1 MTTNTPVLKTVAQLA
16 QEFIS
21 QGCPAPQAFELAGK
35 QFERDTLIVA
45 EQQKQAAAV
54 TLAKNVDGIPCQL
67 RRSQRGIPMPCVAEP
82 TAILVPG
89 GSNAKGIEFGPK
101 LRLYTPQKPGMLK
114 QGPDPI
120 DSTAGSSNSTGEPQE
135 TSTWHLAEIV
145 AASSCR
151 LYLPTGEHETLK
163 ESDGREIQ
171 IPIVEEFTARREEW
185 LKTVREEI
193 SMFFR
198 TIADIKAKMP
208 AKTSRRR

>member
-1 MTTNTPVLKTVAQLA
+1 MTTTLKTVAVLA
-16 QEFIS
+16 AEFVA
-21 QGCPAPQAFELAGK
+21 QGCPAAQAWELAGK
-35 QFERDTLIVA
+35 QFERDSQIVA

-54 TLAKNVDGIPCQL
+54 TMAKNVDGIPCQL
-67 RRSQRGIPMPCVAEP
+67 RRSQRGIPMPCVSEP

-145 AASSCR
+145 AASTCK
-151 LYLPTGEHETLK
+151 LYLPTGECETLK
-163 ESDGREIQ
+163 EADGREIQ
-171 IPIVEEFTARREEW
+171 IPIVEEFTDRRDDW
-185 LKTVREEI
+185 LRIVREEI
-193 SMFFR
+193 SMFFG
-198 TIADIKAKMP
+198 TISDIKAKMP